1 MDKQMTELIRVRL
14 RNQFE
19 WSKLSDKNM
28 SIKTHALLTMIGYL
42 VAFVL
47 VIGYA
52 VSLPYQMNQEL
63 QLDMVNP
70 YVFSLLFWVLGI
82 WMLLSGVKNI
92 LVGFDHDQLF
102 VLPIEEWK
110 AKLVNIFSSYVIYFV
125 LCGIVL
131 FCIQISLF
139 IFQPFPLI
147 NLLIVGIYVIMIP
160 LLAIGSSIIVSLLV
174 KWFLS
179 LLRFRNTLVEAVL
192 TLLIFIA
199 PLVYAYLSGP
209 FDAKSGVIK
218 TSFLPVSLLA
228 SISGNEWLKILLLF
242 VVVLGVFG
250 GLCFVIVKKYNQI
263 ISLIGVK
270 STTVKRY
277 NLAIDSTLMALFK
290 KELNRYF
297 SSFTYVVNTIIAPVA
312 LFIIGAGLSLGLLP
326 KFTPIMINVLNLT
339 ITSPF
344 IYFVI
349 FVACLTLTTT
359 TSCSFSFEGKN
370 VWIIQSLPISVN
382 ELSIAKGLLNVLLF
396 IPGLVVAIIAC
407 WSAFELRGVDFI
419 IHVVFLLTSLLCIS
433 TLGLAINLK
442 FPSFNWSNEMV
453 VVKQGMSTIITAV
466 ASMVLISLSAIIS
479 LFLGTLG
486 IFILVGVELV
496 MIILATIQIRK
507 TNYLRGE
514 V

>member
-209 FDAKSGVIK
+209 L
-218 TSFLPVSLLA
+218 TR
-228 SISGNEWLKILLLF
+228 N
-242 VVVLGVFG
+242 LG
-250 GLCFVIVKKYNQI
+250 
-263 ISLIGVK
+263 
-270 STTVKRY
+270 
-277 NLAIDSTLMALFK
+277 
-290 KELNRYF
+290 
-297 SSFTYVVNTIIAPVA
+297 
-312 LFIIGAGLSLGLLP
+312 
-326 KFTPIMINVLNLT
+326 
-339 ITSPF
+339 
-344 IYFVI
+344 
-349 FVACLTLTTT
+349 
-359 TSCSFSFEGKN
+359 
-370 VWIIQSLPISVN
+370 
-382 ELSIAKGLLNVLLF
+382 
-396 IPGLVVAIIAC
+396 
-407 WSAFELRGVDFI
+407 
-419 IHVVFLLTSLLCIS
+419 
-433 TLGLAINLK
+433 
-442 FPSFNWSNEMV
+442 
-453 VVKQGMSTIITAV
+453 
-466 ASMVLISLSAIIS
+466 
-479 LFLGTLG
+479 
-486 IFILVGVELV
+486 
-496 MIILATIQIRK
+496 
-507 TNYLRGE
+507 
-514 V
+514 

>member
-179 LLRFRNTLVEAVL
+179 LLRFRNTLVETVL

-199 PLVYAYLSGP
+199 PLLYGYYSSNS
-209 FDAKSGVIK
+209 FDAKSGFIN
-218 TSFLPVSLLA
+218 SSLL
-228 SISGNEWLKILLLF
+228 SISLLHKVSVGYWIKIVFSSILVIAIFYSLCVFIVRQYPKISNLLVIQIKGDPRFVLKVQPKFLRILTREIKHF
-242 VVVLGVFG
+242 
-250 GLCFVIVKKYNQI
+250 
-263 ISLIGVK
+263 
-270 STTVKRY
+270 
-277 NLAIDSTLMALFK
+277 
-290 KELNRYF
+290 F
-297 SSFTYVVNTIIAPVA
+297 SSFTYVVNSTISPVV
-312 LFIIGAGLSLGLLP
+312 LVVLCSGLLAGLLP
-326 KFTPIMINVLNLT
+326 NIQKFVINQLNLT
-339 ITSPF
+339 ITGSS
-344 IYFVI
+344 IYLILIII
-349 FVACLTLTTT
+349 FMNLTTS

-370 VWIIQSLPISVN
+370 IWIIQSLPISVF
-382 ELSIAKGLLNVLLF
+382 ELSLAKILVNLILY
-396 IPGLVVAIIAC
+396 IPGLILASIVC
-407 WSAFELRGVDFI
+407 WHTLQLRGFHLTVTILYLLISLIFI
-419 IHVVFLLTSLLCIS
+419 SILGTLLNLLFPNFAWTS
-433 TLGLAINLK
+433 
-442 FPSFNWSNEMV
+442 EMV
-453 VVKQGMSTIITAV
+453 VVKQSLSTILTAV
-466 ASMVLISLSAIIS
+466 ISTSFISLTIVFFL
-479 LFLGTLG
+479 LFGTIGLG
-486 IFILVGVELV
+486 IMSLIELLTSFV
-496 MIILATIQIRK
+496 AIFKISK
-507 TNYLRGE
+507 FNYI
-514 V
+514 

>member
-160 LLAIGSSIIVSLLV
+160 LLAIGSSIIV
-174 KWFLS
+174 
-179 LLRFRNTLVEAVL
+179 
-192 TLLIFIA
+192 
-199 PLVYAYLSGP
+199 
-209 FDAKSGVIK
+209 
-218 TSFLPVSLLA
+218 
-228 SISGNEWLKILLLF
+228 
-242 VVVLGVFG
+242 
-250 GLCFVIVKKYNQI
+250 
-263 ISLIGVK
+263 
-270 STTVKRY
+270 
-277 NLAIDSTLMALFK
+277 
-290 KELNRYF
+290 
-297 SSFTYVVNTIIAPVA
+297 
-312 LFIIGAGLSLGLLP
+312 
-326 KFTPIMINVLNLT
+326 
-339 ITSPF
+339 
-344 IYFVI
+344 
-349 FVACLTLTTT
+349 
-359 TSCSFSFEGKN
+359 
-370 VWIIQSLPISVN
+370 
-382 ELSIAKGLLNVLLF
+382 
-396 IPGLVVAIIAC
+396 
-407 WSAFELRGVDFI
+407 
-419 IHVVFLLTSLLCIS
+419 
-433 TLGLAINLK
+433 
-442 FPSFNWSNEMV
+442 
-453 VVKQGMSTIITAV
+453 
-466 ASMVLISLSAIIS
+466 
-479 LFLGTLG
+479 
-486 IFILVGVELV
+486 
-496 MIILATIQIRK
+496 
-507 TNYLRGE
+507 
-514 V
+514 